1 MNCSFLLPKDYYS
14 PPIMP
19 PQLRKPPN
27 DPQLQ
32 LDFQMTSFPVY
43 YKPGDQGI
51 IETRALDNGRYPI
64 VPLLPRL
71 QVEIPTALAAY

>member
-14 PPIMP
+14 PPITP

-32 LDFQMTSFPVY
+32 FDFQMTSFPVY
-43 YKPGDQGI
+43 YEPGDQGI
-51 IETRALDNGRYPI
+51 IKTHTLDNGRYPI
-64 VPLLPRL
+64 SPLLLRL
-71 QVEIPTALAAY
+71 QVGSPAVLAAY